1 MLSDQLTDHRTIR
14 APSSIPKSRFT
25 VQLRMSIDPENFMST
40 VSLDREITGF
50 LVSKGLNVAPAWVSS
65 FLANQRT
72 TVPLPALKGTAVFRL
87 IQTDITTTLQR
98 DPISILPSDIHNA
111 AIRDR
116 VLPGPIPVQ
125 VLDIEDIGRSRWSQ
139 AELIESEER
148 GETTRGREII
158 RVVPGQEGGGAE
170 PAQLQTSGPHKLLL
184 QDVMGVKVYA
194 IEVTP
199 VAQIGFGMSIGA
211 KMVLKNVT
219 VARGVLILEPKSV
232 TVLGG
237 KLDDLH
243 KSWKEKRKESLKT
256 AARAASQNM
265 QAA

>member
-1 MLSDQLTDHRTIR
+1 
-14 APSSIPKSRFT
+14 
-25 VQLRMSIDPENFMST
+25 MST
-40 VSLDREITGF
+40 ASLANDITEH
-50 LVSKGLNVAPAWVSS
+50 LVSRGLNVTPAWVSG
-65 FLANQRT
+65 FLASQRT
-72 TVPLPALKGTAVFRL
+72 SVPLPALKQTAVFRL

-98 DPISILPSDIHNA
+98 DPMSLLPSDIHNA

-125 VLDIEDIGRSRWSQ
+125 VLDIEDIGKSRWSQ

-158 RVVPGQEGGGAE
+158 RVVPGEEGGGAE
-170 PAQLQTSGPHKLLL
+170 PVQVQTSGPHKLLL
-184 QDVMGVKVYA
+184 QDAIGVQVYA
-194 IEVTP
+194 VEVSP

-211 KMVLKNVT
+211 KMVLKNVA

-237 KLDDLH
+237 KLENMH
-243 KSWKEKRKESLKT
+243 KSWKEKRKERLKT
-256 AARAASQNM
+256 AARAASHDI